1 MKSCRT
7 CAYRGYDKDSP
18 PCNTCREMHDNVT
31 YPIYPAFCSIPI
43 SEQPRYEESCYFYC
57 SEQDMNACIP
67 TCSYS
72 NDIDP
77 LGCNKKCPH
86 YFDRKEVF
94 KIIKEK
100 VDSRD
105 TKASV

>member
-1 MKSCRT
+1 MNSCRT

-18 PCNTCREMHDNVT
+18 PCDTCREMHDNVT

-43 SEQPRYEESCYFYC
+43 SEQPRYEESCYFYY
-57 SEQDMNACIP
+57 SLQDMNAHIP
-67 TCSYS
+67 TCTYS
-72 NDIDP
+72 NEIDP

-86 YFDRKEVF
+86 YFDKKEVF
-94 KIIKEK
+94 KIVKEK

-105 TKASV
+105 PKTSV